1 MKKVISI
8 TAQRGAINV
17 IVHVWN
23 VKILLKIALNVPK
36 IILKMLKIN
45 VRDVLWLTFRTV
57 VLVMHQLVF
66 LVNYL
71 T

>member
-1 MKKVISI
+1 VKKVISI

-36 IILKMLKIN
+36 IILKMLKTN
-45 VRDVLWLTFRTV
+45 VRDVL
-57 VLVMHQLVF
+57 
-66 LVNYL
+66 
-71 T
+71 

>member
-1 MKKVISI
+1 VKKVISI